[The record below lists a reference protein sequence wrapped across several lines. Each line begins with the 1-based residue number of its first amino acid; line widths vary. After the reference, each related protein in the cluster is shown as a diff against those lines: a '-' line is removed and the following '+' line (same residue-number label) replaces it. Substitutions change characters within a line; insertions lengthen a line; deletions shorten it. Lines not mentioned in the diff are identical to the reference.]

1 MARSDIGD
9 AVAVVLAAGK
19 GTRMKSDLP
28 KPLVPLA
35 GRGLTLRL
43 MDAVAAAGIG
53 RRVAVVGHGA
63 DQVRAALPDDIH
75 TPLQAVRDG
84 TASAV
89 ACGQEAAGDAPHVFV
104 LVGDSPLLTAGSLR
118 ALFDHHVATGAAC
131 SFLTATFP
139 VSYPYA
145 RVIRDEDG
153 GVLGCIEERDCT
165 PEQAALRELLTSHYV
180 FDAAALWAALTR
192 VPRHPETGERYLT
205 DVIALIRE
213 AGGRVEAVS
222 IPDWRE
228 LVGLNTPEEVAWAE
242 SVLGEAGRAGA

>member
-1 MARSDIGD
+1 VARSDIGD
-9 AVAVVLAAGK
+9 AAAIVLAAGK
-19 GTRMKSDLP
+19 GTRMQSSLP

-43 MDAVAAAGIG
+43 MDALGKAGVG

-63 DQVRAALPDDIH
+63 EQVRAALPDDVR

-89 ACGQEAAGDAPHVFV
+89 ACGQAAAGDGRHVFV

-131 SFLTATFP
+131 SFLTASFP

-145 RVIRDEDG
+145 RVIRDAQG
-153 GVLGCIEERDCT
+153 GVLGCVEERDCT
-165 PEQAALRELLTSHYV
+165 PEQAAIRELLTSHYL
-180 FDAAALWAALTR
+180 FDAAALWAALPR
-192 VPRHPETGERYLT
+192 VPRHPTTGERYLT
-205 DVIALIRE
+205 DVIALIRA
-213 AGGRVEAVS
+213 AGGRVEALS

-228 LVGLNTPEEVAWAE
+228 LVGLNTPEDVAWAE
-242 SVLGEAGRAGA
+242 GVLAEGGLA